1 MQKITPFLWFEKGAK
16 EAADYYVSV
25 FGSESKIT
33 HHVVMSETPSGS
45 VEVVNVNLGGQELAL
60 MAAGPFQKIN
70 AAVSFVI
77 DCKDQAEVDHF
88 WSALSAVP
96 EAEQCGWCTDKFGV
110 TWQVVPQAL
119 GRLMNQPDKA
129 KAMRVQQAMLKMKK
143 LIVADLEKAN
153 EG

>member
-25 FGSESKIT
+25 FGGESKIT
-33 HHVVMSETPSGS
+33 HHVVMSETPSGT

-77 DCKDQAEVDHF
+77 DCVDQAEVDHF
-88 WSALSAVP
+88 W
-96 EAEQCGWCTDKFGV
+96 
-110 TWQVVPQAL
+110 
-119 GRLMNQPDKA
+119 
-129 KAMRVQQAMLKMKK
+129 
-143 LIVADLEKAN
+143 
-153 EG
+153 